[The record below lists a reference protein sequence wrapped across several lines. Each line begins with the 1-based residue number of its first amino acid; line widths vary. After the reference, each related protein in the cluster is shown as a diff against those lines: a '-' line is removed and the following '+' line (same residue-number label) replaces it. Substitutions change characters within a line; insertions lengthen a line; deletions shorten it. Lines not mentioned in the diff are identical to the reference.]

1 MGSLSKMRAEAAG
14 FNVVQGL
21 PSWAGLLGLL
31 AFKRAGGARR
41 VSGESIMSET
51 LERWSTR
58 RAFILAVTGAAVGLG
73 NIWRFP
79 YITGENGGA
88 VFLVLYVAF
97 VLLLGLPVMM
107 AEIMVGRAGRRSPV
121 ASLGH
126 LAVAAGASRHWR
138 LLGLFGAFT
147 VFCILSFYSVVSG
160 WSIEFLV
167 ASINGD
173 FRGVAPA
180 EIGAGFDAFLA
191 DPGRMIFNHTL
202 FLLMTISVVA
212 VGVAK
217 GLERLNNVL
226 MPLLYL
232 LLVMLAGYAA
242 TTSGFGTALA
252 WLFKPD
258 FSAVTPLVVM
268 HAMGHAFFTL
278 AVGACALMAYG
289 AYMPEQ
295 QSLPRAV
302 GAVAILDVAVALL
315 AGIAIFSVVFSQGM
329 DPSEGP
335 GLMFVTLPIAFAELP
350 GGALWLSM
358 FFLLLLLA
366 TWTSSIN
373 LAEPMVSTLQ
383 GLGLPRAI
391 AAALVGLAV
400 WLLGLLTVFSFS
412 SLAEWRPL
420 FGMNGFELVSTIPP
434 EVFLPLGGM
443 LIAIFAAWVLPEAMA
458 RRALGVNNGG
468 FALWR
473 AVTRWIAIP
482 LTLVVLVAGLI

>member
-1 MGSLSKMRAEAAG
+1 
-14 FNVVQGL
+14 
-21 PSWAGLLGLL
+21 
-31 AFKRAGGARR
+31 
-41 VSGESIMSET
+41 MSET

-88 VFLVLYVAF
+88 AFLVLYVAF

-121 ASLGH
+121 GSLGY
-126 LAVAAGASRHWR
+126 LAAAAGASRHWR

-173 FRGVAPA
+173 FRGAAPA

-191 DPGRMIFNHTL
+191 DPGRMTLNHTL
-202 FLLMTISVVA
+202 FLAMTMLVVA
-212 VGVAK
+212 AGVAK
-217 GLERLNNVL
+217 GLERLNNLL

-232 LLVMLAGYAA
+232 LLLMLAGYAA

-252 WLFKPD
+252 WLFQPD
-258 FSAVTPLVVM
+258 LSAVTPLVVM

-289 AYMPEQ
+289 AYMPDH

-302 GAVAILDVAVALL
+302 GAVAVLDVTVALL

-329 DPSEGP
+329 DPGEGP

-350 GGALWLSM
+350 WGAMWLSL

-383 GLGLPRAI
+383 GLGLPRGI
-391 AAALVGLAV
+391 AAGLVGLAV

-434 EVFLPLGGM
+434 EIFLPLGGL
-443 LIAIFAAWVLPEAMA
+443 LIAIFAAWVVPEATA
-458 RRALGVNNGG
+458 RRALGVGDSG

-473 AVTRWIAIP
+473 MVTRWVAIP

>member
-1 MGSLSKMRAEAAG
+1 
-14 FNVVQGL
+14 
-21 PSWAGLLGLL
+21 
-31 AFKRAGGARR
+31 
-41 VSGESIMSET
+41 MSET

-88 VFLVLYVAF
+88 AFLLLYVAF

-126 LAVAAGASRHWR
+126 LAAEVGASRHWQ

-173 FRGVAPA
+173 FVGASPG
-180 EIGAGFDAFLA
+180 EIGAGFEAFLA
-191 DPGRMIFNHTL
+191 DPGRMTFNHTL
-202 FLLMTISVVA
+202 FLLMTMLVVA
-212 VGVAK
+212 AGVAK
-217 GLERLNNVL
+217 GLERLNNLL

-232 LLVMLAGYAA
+232 LLLLLAGYAA
-242 TTSGFGTALA
+242 TTEGFAPALA
-252 WLFKPD
+252 WLFMPD

-289 AYMPEQ
+289 AYMPDH
-295 QSLPRAV
+295 QSLPRAA
-302 GAVAILDVAVALL
+302 GAVAVLDVSVALL
-315 AGIAIFSVVFSQGM
+315 AGIAIFSVVFAQGM
-329 DPSEGP
+329 DPGEGP
-335 GLMFVTLPIAFAELP
+335 GLMFVTLPIAFAQLP
-350 GGALWLSM
+350 WGALWLSI

-373 LAEPMVSTLQ
+373 LAEPMVATLQ
-383 GLGLPRAI
+383 GFGLKRGQ
-391 AAALVGLAV
+391 AAAIVGLAV
-400 WLLGLLTVFSFS
+400 WLVGLLTVLSFS
-412 SLAEWRPL
+412 RLAEWRPL
-420 FGMNGFELVSTIPP
+420 FGMNAFELVSTIPP
-434 EVFLPLGGM
+434 EVFLPLGGL
-443 LIAIFAAWVLPEAMA
+443 LIAIFAAWVMPEAAA
-458 RRALGVNNGG
+458 RRALGVTPGA

-473 AVTRWIAIP
+473 GLVRWVAIP
-482 LTLVVLVAGLI
+482 LTLVVLVAGLA